1 MVRAMKSAWIWIV
14 CAGLAIA
21 EEAKNEVADAPP
33 LTAAEK
39 VAKKLGA
46 VPAPFPPTVKGGVGM
61 TISAA
66 NDTVQQSVRDGL
78 TCLHA
83 GWDFEAFRHFA
94 AAMVADPDC
103 LMAYWGAGLA
113 LFHGSA
119 EYAEERDAILDQML
133 SLVDAGVGTDLEHR
147 YVFALSKLI
156 ELGPQ
161 EAASAFAAA
170 AKEYEDD
177 PQLVL
182 MQALM
187 GRGGFD
193 DQGDPTPDQEREEE
207 RLRGLIEKHP
217 DLTYLKHALLAMR
230 AEAPDLTGDLELA
243 RTLCRESPDFAPYFH
258 VLGHYEWRCGNHG
271 MAQAAFGRAAD
282 LYAIWMRRSGLGAV
296 DCPGWTRAE
305 CYRAAALASK
315 GDYETALAVA
325 EGVSRVAVPQEKAL
339 SDGGRMILWEA
350 STLPARLLLRRGG
363 AGDMKIAKDLMPHP
377 EIVKGMGKFTLA
389 VWAMQAHS
397 TVVGTRLAL
406 EAKDLDAART
416 LTEDMTRLGEN
427 FVQTRDLAI
436 ERAETSQWARAFR
449 NMEVMASEINGL
461 LSMAGPEK
469 DRGSAFNWYRS
480 AADRQRRSTL
490 LMPPGVML
498 PMEARLAEF
507 HMGRNEADKA
517 MNTLLEGLS
526 KWPRD
531 YELLIRLKEAATKAG
546 DENMAAEAEE
556 QLKVLAGQ

>member
-1 MVRAMKSAWIWIV
+1 MKSGWIWFA
-14 CAGLAIA
+14 CAGLALA
-21 EEAKNEVADAPP
+21 EETQKPEEATAPP
-33 LTAAEK
+33 LTAAEM

-46 VPAPFPPTVKGGVGM
+46 VPAPFPPSVKGGVTM
-61 TISAA
+61 TVSAA
-66 NDTVQQSVRDGL
+66 NDAVQQSVRDGL

-94 AAMVADPDC
+94 SAMVADPNC
-103 LMAYWGAGLA
+103 LMAYWGAALA
-113 LFHGSA
+113 LFHGNA
-119 EYAEERDAILDQML
+119 EYTAERDAILDQML
-133 SLVDAGVGTDLEHR
+133 SLVDAGVGTELEHR

-161 EAASAFAAA
+161 EAASAFGSA
-170 AKEYEDD
+170 AKEFEDD

-193 DQGDPTPDQEREEE
+193 DMGDATPDQEREEQ
-207 RLRGLIEKHP
+207 RLRDLIGKYP
-217 DLTYLKHALLAMR
+217 DLLYLKHALLAMR
-230 AEAPDLTGDLELA
+230 AEAPDLEKDLELA
-243 RTLCRESPDFAPYFH
+243 RTLCLESPDFAPYFH

-271 MAQAAFGRAAD
+271 RAQAAFGRAAD
-282 LYAIWMRRSGLGAV
+282 LYAAWMRRSGLGAV

-325 EGVSRVAVPQEKAL
+325 EGLSRIAVNKDKAS

-350 STLPARLLLRRGG
+350 ATLPSRLLLRRGG
-363 AGDMKIAKDLMPHP
+363 AGDMKIAKDLLPHP
-377 EIVKGMGKFTLA
+377 DIVKGMGEYTLA
-389 VWAMQAHS
+389 VWSLQAHS
-397 TVVGTRLAL
+397 TVVGARLAL
-406 EAKDLDAART
+406 EAKDMESART
-416 LTEDMTRLGEN
+416 LAEDLTRLGGN
-427 FVQTRDLAI
+427 FVQTRNVAV
-436 ERAETSQWARAFR
+436 ERAEASQWARAFR
-449 NMEVMASEINGL
+449 NMEVMASELNGL

-490 LMPPGVML
+490 MMPPGVML

-507 HMGRNEADKA
+507 HMGKNEPEKA
-517 MNTLLEGLS
+517 MDTLLEGLA

-531 YELLIRLKEAATKAG
+531 YELLIRLKEAATKG
-546 DENMAAEAEE
+546 KDKEMAAEAEE
-556 QLKVLAGQ
+556 QLKLLSEQ